1 MEGKLVNTLNI
12 QGPAW
17 YCADLHLH
25 TPAST
30 DFQQPNVSMLDILQ
44 RAEARR
50 LDIIA
55 ITDHNT
61 IAGYRQMTDQIKQLR
76 MLKELNRLLPDE
88 KLLLDEYDRLFKKIL
103 ILPGFEFT
111 ATFGFHILA
120 IFSPK
125 KSVRELEH
133 LLLSLNIAPGLID
146 EGSQT
151 VGATCDVLTA
161 YKLINDAGGLVIA
174 AHANSSNGVAMR
186 GFNFGGQTKI
196 AFTQDNNLHALEVT
210 DLELQGNRTTASFFN
225 GTKPEYPRKMHCIQG
240 SDSHRLISDPTRKK
254 VLGVG
259 DRTTDIFLNE
269 KDFEAI
275 LEVFRGNDFSKT
287 RPHRAMTEPSYNFL
301 LSAQKE
307 GPNIIQ
313 EFHESMSIRGGKL
326 YTILS
331 NICSFSN
338 TNGGTLFIGLSS
350 DSKKEPLGV
359 NELEKNIS
367 LLEKSI
373 SDRIS
378 PPIECKI
385 DTHDLNG
392 KKILRVLVP
401 RGGDPPYALDDNKIY
416 IREETETNLA
426 VRDEIV
432 NLVIRGK
439 EIHKQT
445 EAAET
450 PNVVKE
456 KLEKEPMGAPAAVED
471 ISEPKT
477 GIELVLAEER
487 NGIRYFTV
495 RDLRNGNIV
504 KNVTQTSAR
513 RLWQYAI
520 KRYIDL
526 MDQNKKPKIKW
537 NGNHGLL
544 RKYKVQ
550 NFDAFDLVYQ
560 DNGSLRYFFG
570 VTPIGLHGKWKLLTG
585 DSEDS

>member
-1 MEGKLVNTLNI
+1 MNNLNTHN
-12 QGPAW
+12 PAW

-30 DFQQPNVSMLDILQ
+30 DFQQSNISMLDVLQ
-44 RAEARR
+44 RAESRG
-50 LDIIA
+50 LDIIS

-61 IAGYRQMTDQIKQLR
+61 IAGYRQMMDQIKQLR
-76 MLKELNRLLPDE
+76 MLKELNRLLPEE
-88 KLLLDEYDRLFKKIL
+88 KITLDEYDRLFSKIL
-103 ILPGFEFT
+103 VLPGFEFT

-120 IFSPK
+120 IFPPN

-133 LLLSLNIAPGLID
+133 LLLSLNIAPALID

-161 YKLINDAGGLVIA
+161 YKLINEAGGIVIA

-196 AFTQDNNLHALEVT
+196 AFTQDSNLHALEVT
-210 DLELQGNRTTASFFN
+210 DLEVQGNRATASFFN

-240 SDSHRLISDPTRKK
+240 SDSHRLTSDLSRKK
-254 VLGVG
+254 VLGIG

-269 KDFEAI
+269 KDFYAI
-275 LEVFRGNDFSKT
+275 LDVFRGNDFSKT
-287 RPHRAMTEPSYNFL
+287 RPHRATTEPSFSFL

-307 GPNIIQ
+307 GSNIIQ
-313 EFHESMSIRGGKL
+313 EFHESMTIRGGKL
-326 YTILS
+326 YAILADV
-331 NICSFSN
+331 CSLSN
-338 TNGGTLFIGLSS
+338 TNGGTLFIGLSA
-350 DSKKEPLGV
+350 DSKKEPLGLIDV
-359 NELEKNIS
+359 EKNIL

-378 PPIECKI
+378 PPITCKI
-385 DTHDLNG
+385 DSHDLNG

-401 RGGDPPYALDDNKIY
+401 RGDDPPYALDDYKIY

-439 EIHKQT
+439 EISKQ
-445 EAAET
+445 AESKEST
-450 PNVVKE
+450 NKIKE
-456 KLEKEPMGAPAAVED
+456 KEIETLPESVVTPEN
-471 ISEPKT
+471 ILEPKT

-495 RDLRNGNIV
+495 RDLRNGNVV

-526 MDQNKKPKIKW
+526 IDQKKNPKIIW
-537 NGNHGLL
+537 SGNFGLL

-550 NFDAFDLVYQ
+550 NYDAFDLVYKE
-560 DNGSLRYFFG
+560 DETLRHFFG
-570 VTPIGLHGKWKLLTG
+570 VTSIGIHGKWKLLTG

>member
-1 MEGKLVNTLNI
+1 MNNLNTHN
-12 QGPAW
+12 PAW

-30 DFQQPNVSMLDILQ
+30 DFQQSNISMLDVLQ
-44 RAEARR
+44 RAESRG
-50 LDIIA
+50 LDIIS

-61 IAGYRQMTDQIKQLR
+61 IAGYRQMMDQIKQLR
-76 MLKELNRLLPDE
+76 MLKELNRLLPEE
-88 KLLLDEYDRLFKKIL
+88 KITLDEYDRLFSKIL
-103 ILPGFEFT
+103 VLPGFEFT

-120 IFSPK
+120 IFPPN

-133 LLLSLNIAPGLID
+133 LLLSLNIAPALID

-161 YKLINDAGGLVIA
+161 YKLINEAGGIVIA

-196 AFTQDNNLHALEVT
+196 AFTQDSNLHALEVT
-210 DLELQGNRTTASFFN
+210 DLEVQGNRATASFFN

-240 SDSHRLISDPTRKK
+240 SDSHRLTSDLSRKK
-254 VLGVG
+254 VLGIG

-269 KDFEAI
+269 KDFYAI
-275 LEVFRGNDFSKT
+275 LDVFRGNDFSKT
-287 RPHRAMTEPSYNFL
+287 RPHRATTEPSFSFL

-307 GPNIIQ
+307 GSNIIQ
-313 EFHESMSIRGGKL
+313 EFHESMTIRGGKL
-326 YTILS
+326 YAILADV
-331 NICSFSN
+331 CSLSN
-338 TNGGTLFIGLSS
+338 TNGGTLFIGLSA
-350 DSKKEPLGV
+350 DSKKEPLGLIDV
-359 NELEKNIS
+359 EKNIL

-378 PPIECKI
+378 PPIACKI
-385 DTHDLNG
+385 DSHDLNG

-401 RGGDPPYALDDNKIY
+401 RGDDPPYALDDYKIY

-439 EIHKQT
+439 EISKQ
-445 EAAET
+445 AESKEST
-450 PNVVKE
+450 NKIKE
-456 KLEKEPMGAPAAVED
+456 KEIETLPESVVTPEN
-471 ISEPKT
+471 ILEPKT

-495 RDLRNGNIV
+495 RDLRNGNVV

-526 MDQNKKPKIKW
+526 IDQKKNPKIIW
-537 NGNHGLL
+537 SGNFGLL

-550 NFDAFDLVYQ
+550 NYDAFDLVYKE
-560 DNGSLRYFFG
+560 DETLRYFFG
-570 VTPIGLHGKWKLLTG
+570 VTSIGIHGKWKLFTG

>member
-1 MEGKLVNTLNI
+1 MNNLNTHN
-12 QGPAW
+12 PAW

-30 DFQQPNVSMLDILQ
+30 DFQQSNISMLDVLQ
-44 RAEARR
+44 RAESRG
-50 LDIIA
+50 LDIIS

-61 IAGYRQMTDQIKQLR
+61 IAGYRQMMDQIKQLR
-76 MLKELNRLLPDE
+76 MLKGLNRLLPEE
-88 KLLLDEYDRLFKKIL
+88 KITLDEYDRLFSKIL
-103 ILPGFEFT
+103 VLPGFEFT

-120 IFSPK
+120 IFPPN

-133 LLLSLNIAPGLID
+133 LLLSLNIAPALID

-161 YKLINDAGGLVIA
+161 YKLINEAGGIVIA

-196 AFTQDNNLHALEVT
+196 AFTQDSNLHALEVT
-210 DLELQGNRTTASFFN
+210 DLEVQGNRATASFFN

-240 SDSHRLISDPTRKK
+240 SDSHRLTSDLSRKK
-254 VLGVG
+254 VLGIG

-269 KDFEAI
+269 KDFYAI
-275 LEVFRGNDFSKT
+275 LDVFRGNDFSKT
-287 RPHRAMTEPSYNFL
+287 RPHRATTEPSFSFL

-307 GPNIIQ
+307 GSNIIQ
-313 EFHESMSIRGGKL
+313 EFHESMTIRGGKL
-326 YTILS
+326 YAILADV
-331 NICSFSN
+331 CSLSN
-338 TNGGTLFIGLSS
+338 TNGGTLFIGLSA
-350 DSKKEPLGV
+350 DSKKEPLGLIDV
-359 NELEKNIS
+359 EKNIL

-378 PPIECKI
+378 PPIACKI
-385 DTHDLNG
+385 DSHDLNG

-401 RGGDPPYALDDNKIY
+401 RGDDPPYALDDYKIY

-439 EIHKQT
+439 EISKQ
-445 EAAET
+445 AESKEST
-450 PNVVKE
+450 NKIKE
-456 KLEKEPMGAPAAVED
+456 KEIETLPESVVTPEN
-471 ISEPKT
+471 ILEPKT

-495 RDLRNGNIV
+495 RDLRNGNVV

-526 MDQNKKPKIKW
+526 IDQKKNPKIIW
-537 NGNHGLL
+537 SGNFGLL

-550 NFDAFDLVYQ
+550 NYDAFDLVYKE
-560 DNGSLRYFFG
+560 DETLRYFFG
-570 VTPIGLHGKWKLLTG
+570 VTSIGIHGKWKLFTG

>member
-1 MEGKLVNTLNI
+1 MNNLNTHN
-12 QGPAW
+12 PAW

-30 DFQQPNVSMLDILQ
+30 DFQQSNISMLDVLQ
-44 RAEARR
+44 RAESRG
-50 LDIIA
+50 LDIIS

-61 IAGYRQMTDQIKQLR
+61 IAGYRQMMDQIKQLR
-76 MLKELNRLLPDE
+76 MLKELNRLLPEE
-88 KLLLDEYDRLFKKIL
+88 KITLDEYDRLFSKIL
-103 ILPGFEFT
+103 VLPGFEFT

-120 IFSPK
+120 IFPPN

-133 LLLSLNIAPGLID
+133 LLLSLNIAPALID

-161 YKLINDAGGLVIA
+161 YKLINEAGGIVIA

-196 AFTQDNNLHALEVT
+196 AFTQDSNLHALEVT
-210 DLELQGNRTTASFFN
+210 DLEVQGNRATASFFN

-240 SDSHRLISDPTRKK
+240 SDSHRLTSDLSRKK
-254 VLGVG
+254 VLGIG

-269 KDFEAI
+269 KDFYAI
-275 LEVFRGNDFSKT
+275 LDVFRGNDFSKT
-287 RPHRAMTEPSYNFL
+287 RPHRATTEPSFSFL

-307 GPNIIQ
+307 GSNIIQ
-313 EFHESMSIRGGKL
+313 EFHESMTIRGGKL
-326 YTILS
+326 YAILADV
-331 NICSFSN
+331 CSLSN
-338 TNGGTLFIGLSS
+338 TNGGTLFIGLSA
-350 DSKKEPLGV
+350 DSKKEPLGLIDV
-359 NELEKNIS
+359 EKNIL

-378 PPIECKI
+378 PPIACKI
-385 DTHDLNG
+385 DSHDLNG

-401 RGGDPPYALDDNKIY
+401 RGDDPPYALDDYKIY

-439 EIHKQT
+439 EISKQ
-445 EAAET
+445 AESKEST
-450 PNVVKE
+450 NKIKE
-456 KLEKEPMGAPAAVED
+456 KEIETLPESVVTPEN
-471 ISEPKT
+471 ILEPKT

-495 RDLRNGNIV
+495 RDLRNGNVV

-526 MDQNKKPKIKW
+526 IDQKKNPKIIW
-537 NGNHGLL
+537 SGNFGLL

-550 NFDAFDLVYQ
+550 NYDAFDLVYKE
-560 DNGSLRYFFG
+560 DETLRHFFG
-570 VTPIGLHGKWKLLTG
+570 VTSIGIHGKWKLLTG

>member
-1 MEGKLVNTLNI
+1 MNSHD
-12 QGPAW
+12 PAW
-17 YCADLHLH
+17 YCADLHIH

-44 RAEARR
+44 RAESRG
-50 LDIIA
+50 LDIIS

-61 IAGYRQMTDQIKQLR
+61 IAGYRQMMDQIKQLR
-76 MLKELNRLLPDE
+76 MLKDLNRLLPEE
-88 KLLLDEYDRLFKKIL
+88 KITLDEYDRLFSKIL
-103 ILPGFEFT
+103 VLPGFEFT

-120 IFSPK
+120 IFPPN

-133 LLLSLNIAPGLID
+133 LLLSLNIAPALID

-161 YKLINDAGGLVIA
+161 YKLINEAGGIVIA

-196 AFTQDNNLHALEVT
+196 AFTQDSNLHALEVT
-210 DLELQGNRTTASFFN
+210 DLEVQGNRTTASFFN

-240 SDSHRLISDPTRKK
+240 SDSHRLTSDLSRKK
-254 VLGVG
+254 VLGIG
-259 DRTTDIFLNE
+259 DRTTDIFLIE
-269 KDFEAI
+269 KDFNAM
-275 LEVFRGNDFSKT
+275 LDVFRGNDFSKT
-287 RPHRAMTEPSYNFL
+287 RPHRATTEPSFNFL

-307 GPNIIQ
+307 GSNIIQ
-313 EFHESMSIRGGKL
+313 EFHESMTIRGGKL
-326 YTILS
+326 YAILADV
-331 NICSFSN
+331 CSFSN
-338 TNGGTLFIGLSS
+338 TNGGTLFIGLSA
-350 DSKKEPLGV
+350 DSKKEPLGLNDV
-359 NELEKNIS
+359 EKNIV

-373 SDRIS
+373 SDRIR
-378 PPIECKI
+378 PPIDCKI
-385 DTHDLNG
+385 DSHEING
-392 KKILRVLVP
+392 KKVLRVLVP
-401 RGGDPPYALDDNKIY
+401 RGDDPPYALDDYKIY

-439 EIHKQT
+439 EISKRT
-445 EAAET
+445 GPTDSIIKIIE
-450 PNVVKE
+450 KE
-456 KLEKEPMGAPAAVED
+456 KDTVLDSVVVSEN
-471 ISEPKT
+471 ILEPKT

-526 MDQNKKPKIKW
+526 IDQNKDPKIIW
-537 NGNHGLL
+537 SGNFGLL

-550 NFDAFDLVYQ
+550 KYDIFDLVYKE
-560 DNGSLRYFFG
+560 DDTIRYFFG
-570 VTPIGLHGKWKLLTG
+570 VTSIGIHGKWKSLTG

>member
-1 MEGKLVNTLNI
+1 MNNLNTHN
-12 QGPAW
+12 PAW

-30 DFQQPNVSMLDILQ
+30 DFQQSNISMLDVLQ
-44 RAEARR
+44 RAESRG
-50 LDIIA
+50 LDIIS

-61 IAGYRQMTDQIKQLR
+61 IAGYRQMMDQIKQLR
-76 MLKELNRLLPDE
+76 MLKELNRLLPEE
-88 KLLLDEYDRLFKKIL
+88 KITLDEYDRLFSKIL
-103 ILPGFEFT
+103 VLPGFEFT

-120 IFSPK
+120 IFPPN

-133 LLLSLNIAPGLID
+133 LLLSLNIAPALID

-161 YKLINDAGGLVIA
+161 YKLINEAGGIVIA

-196 AFTQDNNLHALEVT
+196 AFTQDSNLHALEVT
-210 DLELQGNRTTASFFN
+210 DLEVQGNRATASFFN

-240 SDSHRLISDPTRKK
+240 SDSHRLTSDLSRKK
-254 VLGVG
+254 VLGIG

-269 KDFEAI
+269 KDFYAI
-275 LEVFRGNDFSKT
+275 LDVFRGNDFSKT
-287 RPHRAMTEPSYNFL
+287 RPHRATTEPSFSFL

-307 GPNIIQ
+307 GSNIIQ
-313 EFHESMSIRGGKL
+313 EFHESMTIRGGKL
-326 YTILS
+326 YAILADV
-331 NICSFSN
+331 CSLSN
-338 TNGGTLFIGLSS
+338 TNGGTLFIGLSA
-350 DSKKEPLGV
+350 DSKKEPLGLIDV
-359 NELEKNIS
+359 EKNIL

-378 PPIECKI
+378 PPIACKI
-385 DTHDLNG
+385 DSHDLNG

-401 RGGDPPYALDDNKIY
+401 RGDDPPYALDDYKIY

-439 EIHKQT
+439 EISKQ
-445 EAAET
+445 AESKEST
-450 PNVVKE
+450 NKIKE
-456 KLEKEPMGAPAAVED
+456 KEIETLPESVVTPEN
-471 ISEPKT
+471 ILEPKT

-495 RDLRNGNIV
+495 RDLRNGNVV

-526 MDQNKKPKIKW
+526 IDQKKNPKIIW
-537 NGNHGLL
+537 SGNFGLL

-550 NFDAFDLVYQ
+550 NYDAFDLVYKE
-560 DNGSLRYFFG
+560 DETLRYFFG
-570 VTPIGLHGKWKLLTG
+570 VTSIGIHGKWKLLTG

>member
-1 MEGKLVNTLNI
+1 MNNMNSHD
-12 QGPAW
+12 PAW
-17 YCADLHLH
+17 YCADLHIH

-44 RAEARR
+44 RAESRG
-50 LDIIA
+50 LDIIS

-61 IAGYRQMTDQIKQLR
+61 IAGYRQMMDQIKQLR
-76 MLKELNRLLPDE
+76 MLKDLNRLLPEE
-88 KLLLDEYDRLFKKIL
+88 KITLDEYDRLFSKIL
-103 ILPGFEFT
+103 VLPGFEFT

-120 IFSPK
+120 IFPPN

-133 LLLSLNIAPGLID
+133 LLLSLNIAPALID

-161 YKLINDAGGLVIA
+161 YKLINEAGGIVIA

-196 AFTQDNNLHALEVT
+196 AFTQDSNLHALEVT
-210 DLELQGNRTTASFFN
+210 DLEVQGNRTTASFFN

-240 SDSHRLISDPTRKK
+240 SDSHRLTSDLSRKK
-254 VLGVG
+254 VLGIG
-259 DRTTDIFLNE
+259 DRTTDIFLIE
-269 KDFEAI
+269 KDFNAM
-275 LEVFRGNDFSKT
+275 LDVFRGNDFSKT
-287 RPHRAMTEPSYNFL
+287 RPHRATTEPSFNFL

-307 GPNIIQ
+307 GSNIIQ
-313 EFHESMSIRGGKL
+313 EFHESMTIRGGKL
-326 YTILS
+326 YAILADV
-331 NICSFSN
+331 CSFSN
-338 TNGGTLFIGLSS
+338 TNGGTLFIGLSA
-350 DSKKEPLGV
+350 DSKKEPLGLNDV
-359 NELEKNIS
+359 EKNIV

-373 SDRIS
+373 SDRIR
-378 PPIECKI
+378 PPIDCKI
-385 DTHDLNG
+385 DSHEING
-392 KKILRVLVP
+392 KKVLRVLVP
-401 RGGDPPYALDDNKIY
+401 RGDDPPYALDDYKIY

-439 EIHKQT
+439 EISKRT
-445 EAAET
+445 GPTDSIIKIIE
-450 PNVVKE
+450 KE
-456 KLEKEPMGAPAAVED
+456 KDTVLDSVVVSEN
-471 ISEPKT
+471 ILEPKT

-526 MDQNKKPKIKW
+526 IDQNKDPKIIW
-537 NGNHGLL
+537 SGNFGLL

-550 NFDAFDLVYQ
+550 KYDIFDLVYKE
-560 DNGSLRYFFG
+560 DDTIRYFFG
-570 VTPIGLHGKWKLLTG
+570 VTSIGIHGKWKSLTG

>member
-1 MEGKLVNTLNI
+1 MNNLNTHN
-12 QGPAW
+12 PAW

-30 DFQQPNVSMLDILQ
+30 DFQQSNISMLDVLQ
-44 RAEARR
+44 RAESRG
-50 LDIIA
+50 LDIIS

-61 IAGYRQMTDQIKQLR
+61 IAGYRQMMDQIKQLR
-76 MLKELNRLLPDE
+76 MLKELNRLLPEE
-88 KLLLDEYDRLFKKIL
+88 KITLDEYDRLFSKIL
-103 ILPGFEFT
+103 VLPGFEFT

-120 IFSPK
+120 IFPPN

-133 LLLSLNIAPGLID
+133 LLLSLNIAPSLID

-161 YKLINDAGGLVIA
+161 YKLINEAGGIVIA

-196 AFTQDNNLHALEVT
+196 AFTQDSNLHALEVT
-210 DLELQGNRTTASFFN
+210 DLEVQGNRATASFFN

-240 SDSHRLISDPTRKK
+240 SDSHRLTSDLSRKK
-254 VLGVG
+254 VLGIG

-269 KDFEAI
+269 KDFYAI
-275 LEVFRGNDFSKT
+275 LDVFRGNDFSKT
-287 RPHRAMTEPSYNFL
+287 RPHRATTEPSFSFL

-307 GPNIIQ
+307 GSNIIQ
-313 EFHESMSIRGGKL
+313 EFHESMTIRGGKL
-326 YTILS
+326 YAILADV
-331 NICSFSN
+331 CSLSN
-338 TNGGTLFIGLSS
+338 TNGGTLFIGLSA
-350 DSKKEPLGV
+350 DSKKEPLGLIDV
-359 NELEKNIS
+359 EKNIL

-378 PPIECKI
+378 PPIACKI
-385 DTHDLNG
+385 DSHDLNG

-401 RGGDPPYALDDNKIY
+401 RGDDPPYALDDYKIY

-439 EIHKQT
+439 EISKQ
-445 EAAET
+445 AESKEST
-450 PNVVKE
+450 NKIKE
-456 KLEKEPMGAPAAVED
+456 KEIETLPESVVTPEN
-471 ISEPKT
+471 ILEPKT

-495 RDLRNGNIV
+495 RDLRNGNVV

-526 MDQNKKPKIKW
+526 IDQKKNPKIIW
-537 NGNHGLL
+537 SGNFGLL

-550 NFDAFDLVYQ
+550 NYDAFDLVYKE
-560 DNGSLRYFFG
+560 DETLRHFFG
-570 VTPIGLHGKWKLLTG
+570 VTSIGIHGKWKLLTG

>member
-1 MEGKLVNTLNI
+1 MNNLNTHN
-12 QGPAW
+12 PAW

-30 DFQQPNVSMLDILQ
+30 DFQQSNISMLDVLQ
-44 RAEARR
+44 RAESRG
-50 LDIIA
+50 LDIIS

-61 IAGYRQMTDQIKQLR
+61 IAGYRQMMDQIKQLR
-76 MLKELNRLLPDE
+76 MLKELNRLLPEE
-88 KLLLDEYDRLFKKIL
+88 KITLDEYDRLFSKIL
-103 ILPGFEFT
+103 VLPGFEFT

-120 IFSPK
+120 IFPPN

-133 LLLSLNIAPGLID
+133 LLLSLNIAPSLID

-161 YKLINDAGGLVIA
+161 YKLINEAGGIVIA

-196 AFTQDNNLHALEVT
+196 AFTQDSNLHALEVT
-210 DLELQGNRTTASFFN
+210 DLEVQGNRATASFFN

-240 SDSHRLISDPTRKK
+240 SDSHRLTSDLSRKK
-254 VLGVG
+254 VLGIG

-269 KDFEAI
+269 KDFYAI
-275 LEVFRGNDFSKT
+275 LDVFRGNDFSKT
-287 RPHRAMTEPSYNFL
+287 RPHRATTEPSFSFL

-307 GPNIIQ
+307 GSNIIQ
-313 EFHESMSIRGGKL
+313 EFHESMTIRGGKL
-326 YTILS
+326 YAILADV
-331 NICSFSN
+331 CSLSN
-338 TNGGTLFIGLSS
+338 TNGGTLFIGLSA
-350 DSKKEPLGV
+350 DSKKEPLGLIDV
-359 NELEKNIS
+359 EKNIL

-378 PPIECKI
+378 PPIACKI
-385 DTHDLNG
+385 DSHDLNG

-401 RGGDPPYALDDNKIY
+401 RGDDPPYALDDYKIY

-439 EIHKQT
+439 EISKQ
-445 EAAET
+445 AESKEST
-450 PNVVKE
+450 NKIKE
-456 KLEKEPMGAPAAVED
+456 KEIETLPESVVTPEN
-471 ISEPKT
+471 ILEPKT

-495 RDLRNGNIV
+495 RDLRNGNVV

-526 MDQNKKPKIKW
+526 IDQKKNPKIIW
-537 NGNHGLL
+537 SGNFGLL

-550 NFDAFDLVYQ
+550 NYDAFDLVYKE
-560 DNGSLRYFFG
+560 DETLRYFFG
-570 VTPIGLHGKWKLLTG
+570 VTSIGIHGKWKLFTG